1 MRKRVERFQ
10 KRIGFAA
17 KPFIR
22 EQIEADHLAKRMN
35 ASVGP
40 ASACGIDA
48 PTKQQFKGIFDISL
62 NRKLPILLSEARKGL
77 SVV

>member
-10 KRIGFAA
+10 KRIRFAA

-22 EQIEADHLAKRMN
+22 KQIEADHLAKRMH
-35 ASVGP
+35 ASIGS
-40 ASACGIDA
+40 ASARSIDA
-48 PTKQQFKGIFDISL
+48 PTKQQLKGIFDIPL
-62 NRKLPILLSEARKGL
+62 NRKLPILPREARKRL